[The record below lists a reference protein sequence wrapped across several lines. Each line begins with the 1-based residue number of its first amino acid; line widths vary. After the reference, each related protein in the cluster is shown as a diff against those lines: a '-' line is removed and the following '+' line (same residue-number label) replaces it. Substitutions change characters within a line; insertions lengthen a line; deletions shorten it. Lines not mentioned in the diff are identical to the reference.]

1 MVIVQDDTLK
11 AGPLVST
18 SDPTSFFAAPAPTP
32 VAVATLEPVETVAP
46 AATTTLVIAP
56 EADPLPAYSSYSTE
70 SGDVSGG
77 SDWFINIATYA
88 DIVWAERWK
97 ASLSE
102 QGYPA
107 VIIPFEKDG
116 ITLHRI
122 RVVGYA
128 DEGEAQSD
136 AILIEDALET
146 GPPWVGCTSA

>member
-1 MVIVQDDTLK
+1 M
-11 AGPLVST
+11 
-18 SDPTSFFAAPAPTP
+18 APAVTK
-32 VAVATLEPVETVAP
+32 
-46 AATTTLVIAP
+46 TLVIAP
-56 EADPLPAYSSYSTE
+56 EPDLVPAYSDYSSE
-70 SGDVSGG
+70 SVELSGG
-77 SDWFINIATYA
+77 SEWFINIATYA

-116 ITLHRI
+116 MTLHRI

-146 GPPWVGCTSA
+146 GPLWVGCTSA